1 MDFVYG
7 VVTIILTYMAE
18 QCVGQGGKVRG
29 CCWQVAACGST
40 VTSSNRI
47 HCSSVQLTSNNP
59 RHVPVTGVCTVMAL
73 VCYIVV
79 AIIQLVQYLHATEMV
94 SIWPYAHVY
103 MQHSMVCGKG

>member
-18 QCVGQGGKVRG
+18 QCVGQGGKVVLRG

-59 RHVPVTGVCTVMAL
+59 RHCNWCFYSHGIGLLHSCGH
-73 VCYIVV
+73 YSIG
-79 AIIQLVQYLHATEMV
+79 AIPACH
-94 SIWPYAHVY
+94 
-103 MQHSMVCGKG
+103 